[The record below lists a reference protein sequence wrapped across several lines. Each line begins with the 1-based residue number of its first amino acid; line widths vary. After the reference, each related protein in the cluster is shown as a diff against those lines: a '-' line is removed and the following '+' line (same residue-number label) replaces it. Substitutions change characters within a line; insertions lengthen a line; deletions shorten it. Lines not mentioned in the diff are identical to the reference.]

1 MSYYEI
7 HELEKCELPFI
18 FREVVYSH
26 LRVLLNPTHWHEN
39 IEIIHIVEGNGI
51 ITNNGHVLRVSE
63 GDVVVVNS
71 NHLHTIVADGR
82 PMRFRYLIVD
92 RSFCVMNRFDTNK
105 INFDILIRDESI
117 STALKRIHAI
127 YQIAEEE
134 PYRVLQ
140 IRSAILH
147 LMYLLCKEHS
157 KVEPSSRATK
167 DHNTAHIKKVIEYI
181 HASYEKD
188 FSLEDVA
195 NFAGMHKSYISRE
208 FHKYTGYSFVE
219 YVGKTRCTAACR
231 LLLDDQYSILEIGQ
245 RCGFHN
251 MSYFAKCF
259 KKHIGMLPSEYRE
272 SKTAPI
278 TTKFL
283 LL

>member
-26 LRVLLNPTHWHEN
+26 LRVLLHPTHWHEN

-71 NHLHTIVADGR
+71 NHLHTIVADDR

-105 INFDILIRDESI
+105 ISFDILIRDESLGA
-117 STALKRIHAI
+117 ALEDVYAA
-127 YQIAEEE
+127 YQVATEE

-140 IRSAILH
+140 IRSIVLNV
-147 LMYLLCKEHS
+147 MYLLCKGYSKAETSSHHS
-157 KVEPSSRATK
+157 T
-167 DHNTAHIKKVIEYI
+167 THIKKVIEYI
-181 HASYEKD
+181 RASYDKD

-195 NFAGMHKSYISRE
+195 NFTGMHKSYISRE

-219 YVGKTRCTAACR
+219 YVSKTRCTMACQ
-231 LLLDDQYSILEIGQ
+231 LLLNEKLSILEIGHK
-245 RCGFHN
+245 CGFHN

-259 KKHIGMLPSEYRE
+259 KKYIGMLPSVYRE
-272 SKTAPI
+272 VKTASV
-278 TTKFL
+278 TTKRFL
-283 LL
+283 V